1 MLVERARK
9 NWLDS
14 GRHRPFVATLSLER
28 AGLVLGRGT
37 VLASGEIDGPDR
49 LRLRL
54 DGERLRALLSVA
66 YGGPVSPS
74 TLRRIRKAAEKWS
87 QGEECQA
94 ALHLVFA
101 GLPKLE
107 PSSDAA
113 WRLFLA
119 DELMADGVAP
129 ADVLA
134 SVGDDLDAEQ
144 ALAKF
149 FNEAETRVL
158 AGNGRESGRW
168 ARDAAGTLKF
178 LTRVTPAQWLTLA
191 GYAARFAGPVAALGM
206 MFFPNRAG
214 GRELEGEI
222 EGTGGLRY
230 AWTQDET
237 TLRITDKTGKLVLA
251 AGLDN
256 QGMFR
261 DSRGEV
267 VGRALDG
274 QVVVD
279 AAAVR
284 KELPKPDDEDEE
296 PKLCPAPDKDK
307 AGRTSA
313 KGDKDKDYEDYVK
326 SMVNPENPTPRGFG
340 VQLPDLTRGG
350 VPVFYDDCQRR
361 SGILIEAKGTGYAEP
376 LLRSDFMKEMF
387 ERDWLSQATRQIN
400 ASGGRPIQWHFAERA
415 AADDARELFVEKK
428 LNIQVI
434 YTPWTED

>member
-37 VLASGEIDGPDR
+37 VLASGEIDGPD
-49 LRLRL
+49 RLRL

-107 PSSDAA
+107 PSLGAA

-267 VGRALDG
+267 VGRA
-274 QVVVD
+274 
-279 AAAVR
+279 R
-284 KELPKPDDEDEE
+284 W
-296 PKLCPAPDKDK
+296 
-307 AGRTSA
+307 AGRRRCGRSA
-313 KGDKDKDYEDYVK
+313 
-326 SMVNPENPTPRGFG
+326 
-340 VQLPDLTRGG
+340 
-350 VPVFYDDCQRR
+350 QR
-361 SGILIEAKGTGYAEP
+361 A
-376 LLRSDFMKEMF
+376 
-387 ERDWLSQATRQIN
+387 SQA
-400 ASGGRPIQWHFAERA
+400 
-415 AADDARELFVEKK
+415 
-428 LNIQVI
+428 
-434 YTPWTED
+434 